1 MADPHVISAL
11 RSKRAEV
18 AGLIDSLE
26 RQLAQHRA
34 DLIHVDGVLRLLQ
47 PDRDPAAIKPK
58 RPMRRN
64 RYFGRGELARLCFEM
79 FRDALDPPST
89 PDIVTHVI
97 AAKGFDAGDRVL
109 RAAIGDL
116 VKATLNPMR
125 RRGAVEKIGQGRG
138 VRWKLAERE
147 IGLGFER
154 PYLA

>member
-11 RSKRAEV
+11 RAKRAEIS
-18 AGLIDSLE
+18 GLIDSLE

-34 DLIHVDGVLRLLQ
+34 DLIHVDGVLRLFQ
-47 PDRDPAAIKPK
+47 PERDPAAIKPK

-64 RYFGRGELARLCFEM
+64 RYFGRGELARLCFEI
-79 FRDALDPPST
+79 FREALDPPST
-89 PDIVTHVI
+89 PDIVAYVI

-125 RRGAVEKIGQGRG
+125 LRGAVEKIGQGAACGGSSPSGSRN
-138 VRWKLAERE
+138 
-147 IGLGFER
+147 
-154 PYLA
+154 